1 MGPTIGSGQLRP
13 LGLVCLALAALVGGF
28 ALLAMGSDTRVHPVP
43 DQQTPLRMNGI
54 YAWIRHP
61 MYAAV
66 LLACLGVTLSTG
78 RVTSMLALLGLV
90 VVLYVKADF
99 EDRLLQE
106 KFGWP
111 FAVRLARA
119 GHRPRRPGARTPA
132 QPSAH
137 RQGGRRCGSAGS
149 GSTGCGSVGCVRDR
163 WAGRRPHVVDAHPGC
178 GLEEHQPVGRDVE
191 H

>member
-1 MGPTIGSGQLRP
+1 MQWTARHRRIGNVLVAAQFVLIGLCLLPVGPAIGSGQLRP
-13 LGLVCLALAALVGGF
+13 LGLACLALAALVGGL

-43 DQQTPLRMNGI
+43 DHQTPLRMNGI

-78 RVTSMLALLGLV
+78 RITSVLALVALV

-106 KFGWP
+106 KFGWQFSVYASRVP
-111 FAVRLARA
+111 AIVPAPWRSHAR
-119 GHRPRRPGARTPA
+119 
-132 QPSAH
+132 
-137 RQGGRRCGSAGS
+137 
-149 GSTGCGSVGCVRDR
+149 
-163 WAGRRPHVVDAHPGC
+163 
-178 GLEEHQPVGRDVE
+178 
-191 H
+191 